1 MTDQD
6 HQTHELLCRALEK
19 LRSAIELLDLA
30 DAPGHIA
37 GHIDLGACQVADLI
51 TRASGVPER
60 TADQPCPGSLP
71 GEVGETLKGMTVA
84 PGE

>member
-1 MTDQD
+1 MTEHD
-6 HQTHELLCRALEK
+6 HHTDELLCRALEK

-37 GHIDLGACQVADLI
+37 AHIDLGACQVADLI

-60 TADQPCPGSLP
+60 AADQPCPGSLP
-71 GEVGETLKGMTVA
+71 GDVGETLKGMTFA